1 MRHVGSLPQAITG
14 AGAADRAAAVC
25 KTSRMAVNK
34 TPIKTENKTTA
45 TGASVEDF
53 LAAVDHPVRHRDGL
67 RLLELMEK
75 VTGQPAEMWGPT
87 IVGFGR
93 YHYKYA
99 TGREGDAPAVGFSPR
114 KAGLSLYGL
123 TYGPESAGL
132 LARLGKHKTGAGCLY
147 VTTLD
152 DVDEAVLTDLI
163 RNGYRHVRTVLHHT
177 PAPSAEATRG
187 HLAPNTPGT
196 MGAK

>member
-1 MRHVGSLPQAITG
+1 MRQGTTG
-14 AGAADRAAAVC
+14 TGPADKTATVC
-25 KTSRMAVNK
+25 QTARMPVHTSRNK
-34 TPIKTENKTTA
+34 TGNKTTT

-53 LAAVDHPVRHRDGL
+53 LAAVEHPVRHRDGL
-67 RLLELMEK
+67 RLLELMAQA
-75 VTGQPAEMWGPT
+75 TGQPAEMWGPT

-123 TYGPESAGL
+123 CYGPQTAEL

-147 VTTLD
+147 VTKLD
-152 DVDEAVLTDLI
+152 DVDQTVLTELI
-163 RNGYRHVRTVLHHT
+163 RHGYQHATSNLHH
-177 PAPSAEATRG
+177 PQPVD
-187 HLAPNTPGT
+187 
-196 MGAK
+196 

>member
-1 MRHVGSLPQAITG
+1 
-14 AGAADRAAAVC
+14 
-25 KTSRMAVNK
+25 MAVNE
-34 TPIKTENKTTA
+34 TRIKSENKTTA
-45 TGASVEDF
+45 TGAPVADF
-53 LAAVDHPVRHRDGL
+53 LAAVEHPVRHRDGL
-67 RLLELMEK
+67 RLLALMGE

-114 KAGLSLYGL
+114 KASLSLYGL
-123 TYGPESAGL
+123 TYGPESAAL

-147 VTTLD
+147 VTRLE

-163 RNGYRHVRTVLHHT
+163 RNGYRHVTTVLHH
-177 PAPSAEATRG
+177 G
-187 HLAPNTPGT
+187 
-196 MGAK
+196 